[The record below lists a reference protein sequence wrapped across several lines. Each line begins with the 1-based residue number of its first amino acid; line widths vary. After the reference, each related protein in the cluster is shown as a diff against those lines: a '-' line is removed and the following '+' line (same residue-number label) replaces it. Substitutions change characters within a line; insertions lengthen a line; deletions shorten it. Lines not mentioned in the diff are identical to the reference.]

1 MLILPVLGTGLCG
14 QLLKM
19 IFHSARARRW
29 RPGLL
34 VDFESFPSLH
44 PLVGGS
50 LCFQVAQATGWGSPY
65 TAVAMGFT
73 GVVIYDTAGV
83 KRAAGRQARI
93 LKRISPEQSL
103 DHRITE
109 LLGQSP
115 ARAWIAAFAGL
126 LMGLLIERG
135 LLALRGMAW

>member
-1 MLILPVLGTGLCG
+1 MLILPVIGTGLCG
-14 QLLKM
+14 QLFKM
-19 IFHSARARRW
+19 AFHSLRARRW

-34 VDFESFPSLH
+34 ADFESFPSLH
-44 PLVGGS
+44 PLVSGS
-50 LCFQVAQATGWGSPY
+50 LCYQVAEATGWASPY

-73 GVVIYDTAGV
+73 GVVVYDTAGV

-93 LKRISPEQSL
+93 LMRISPEQSFE
-103 DHRITE
+103 HRISE

-126 LMGLLIERG
+126 LTGLLLERG
-135 LLALRGMAW
+135 FLAVQALAW